1 MSFPSIVLEL
11 ETFQVSSEWLIL
23 NILLINFQLIQ
34 QKWLSNTDITLA
46 KQLRILSSDKT
57 SRILKNDCFIIK
69 SGSLNPVERVRSVQ
83 IR

>member
-1 MSFPSIVLEL
+1 MSILSIVLEL
-11 ETFQVSSEWLIL
+11 ETSQVSSKQLVPD
-23 NILLINFQLIQ
+23 NIIINFKLIQ